1 MLGDFHDDLCWR
13 GFIKSDWRI
22 SARFIHEWDFKTP
35 PVASSNYN
43 FVVRQICPDKCFS
56 TRHALPRSFTR
67 FLRLAKIS
75 PSAARN
81 ASFVLT
87 ALLRQLL
94 TVLFHG
100 VANHVANFAASDVA
114 SRDYHLVANPVLTVL
129 LTTLRTLLLRM
140 LPRVVTTLLL
150 TVLPRRC

>member
-1 MLGDFHDDLCWR
+1 LRNKFNA
-13 GFIKSDWRI
+13 IKHHSIRLNFFRSCRWN
-22 SARFIHEWDFKTP
+22 HP
-35 PVASSNYN
+35 PNH
-43 FVVRQICPDKCFS
+43 IEDKRKEAAKS
-56 TRHALPRSFTR
+56 KNWLRHALPRSFTR
-67 FLRLAKIS
+67 FLRFAKIS

-94 TVLFHG
+94 TVLFHV

-129 LTTLRTLLLRM
+129 LTTLRTLSLRM